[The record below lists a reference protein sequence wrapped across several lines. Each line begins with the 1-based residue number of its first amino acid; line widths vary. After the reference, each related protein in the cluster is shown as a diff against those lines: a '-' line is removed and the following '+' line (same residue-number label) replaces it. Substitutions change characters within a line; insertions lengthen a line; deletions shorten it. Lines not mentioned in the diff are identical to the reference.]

1 MSDNVRISDL
11 VRPFDGEGDI
21 VKWLDKLKLVAE
33 LKGIAE
39 GGLAKTI
46 PLFLEGS
53 AYDMY
58 TELSAT
64 EKASEEAIKKKL
76 IKAFGVNRYVAYEM
90 FSRRV
95 WKEGEPVDVF
105 ITDLR
110 KLSRLAGMEGEE
122 AIRCAFVVGLP
133 TAVSR
138 ELRASSSV
146 DEMTLPQLLD
156 RARALMAELH
166 VGERS
171 VVAVSAAPSA
181 RKLERE
187 AEPRPAKEAEARAGR
202 VMWCFRCGGPH
213 MIRNCPTKPKFECW
227 TCGKEGHS
235 ARVCDQ
241 GNGRGGAAVQAAAA
255 PLNRD

>member
-1 MSDNVRISDL
+1 MSDNVRMSDL
-11 VRPFDGEGDI
+11 IRPFDGQGDI
-21 VKWLDKLKLVAE
+21 VKWLDKLKLVAD
-33 LKGIAE
+33 LKGIEE
-39 GGLAKTI
+39 GGLVKTI

-58 TELSAT
+58 TELSDA
-64 EKASEEAIKKKL
+64 EKASEAAIKKKL
-76 IKAFGVNRYVAYEM
+76 VKAFGVNRYVAYEM

-110 KLSRLAGMEGEE
+110 KLARLAGMEGEE
-122 AIRCAFVVGLP
+122 VIRCAFVVGLP
-133 TAVSR
+133 TTVSR

-181 RKLERE
+181 GKPEREAEQRSVRE
-187 AEPRPAKEAEARAGR
+187 AEPRAGR
-202 VMWCFRCGGPH
+202 AIRCFRCGGPH
-213 MIRNCPTKPKFECW
+213 LIRNCPTKPKFECW